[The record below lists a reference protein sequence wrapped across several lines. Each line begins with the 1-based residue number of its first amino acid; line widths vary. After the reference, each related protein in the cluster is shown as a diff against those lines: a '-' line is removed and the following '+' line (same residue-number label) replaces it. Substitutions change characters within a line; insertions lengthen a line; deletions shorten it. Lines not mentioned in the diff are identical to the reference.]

1 MKKLLLVLVAIAVIY
16 FGFVERE
23 QAPQYVPDPATA
35 PAAYAGDAA
44 ADALAE
50 AYSSQ
55 RSDVQVRGEGT
66 VSRLLDDDNDGSR
79 HQRFIVQL
87 ASGQT
92 VLIAHNIDLAPR
104 IDALRV
110 GDQVAFNG
118 EYEWNDRG
126 GVIHWTHHDPQ
137 GRHEAGWVRH
147 DGRTYQ

>member
-1 MKKLLLVLVAIAVIY
+1 MKKLLLIAAAIAVIY
-16 FGFVERE
+16 FGFFERE
-23 QAPQYVPDPATA
+23 RAAEYLPDETTAFAGGATESV
-35 PAAYAGDAA
+35 
-44 ADALAE
+44 ADAIAV

-55 RSDVQVRGEGT
+55 RSDVQVRGDGT

-92 VLIAHNIDLAPR
+92 VLVSHNIDLAPR

-110 GDQVAFNG
+110 GDHVSFNG

-126 GVIHWTHHDPQ
+126 GVVHWTHHDPQ

-147 DGRTYQ
+147 QGQTYQ